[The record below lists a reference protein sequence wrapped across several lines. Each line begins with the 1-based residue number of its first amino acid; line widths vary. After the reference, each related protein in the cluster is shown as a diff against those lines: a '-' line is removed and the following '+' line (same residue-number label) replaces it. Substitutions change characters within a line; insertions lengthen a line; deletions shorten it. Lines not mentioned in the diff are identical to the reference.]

1 MQSQHS
7 LELRQRQHLAL
18 TPELQQSI
26 RFLQLS
32 AMELQQELAQAV
44 LDNPLLES
52 EPEYDIDDPPLV
64 ETGQPALTADW
75 AGSGRRGTGDGDDES
90 DEWQGL
96 AAPETLHDHLS
107 RQLGMLRVDDRV
119 AALVRVLV
127 HELDEDGY
135 LTASP
140 EELVA
145 CLQQYAPVDLPDL
158 QDALRALQFLE
169 PAGIGARSLQEC
181 LQLQL
186 ERRDSDAVVECA
198 QRIVGD
204 HLELLATGSMQRLQ
218 QALGCDAA
226 IVKQAHSLILSLEPR
241 PARDWTGSVAHYV
254 VPDVFVRK
262 QRRGWRVMLN
272 PAVVPRVRVHS
283 LYSEWIGKAG
293 PDAAALRDKLQQA
306 HGTVRSLHQRCDTIL
321 RVSQAIMTHQQDYLD
336 HGPAHMRPL
345 VLRDIAVALGIHE
358 STVSRATRYK
368 YAQTPHGVIE
378 LRAFFGSTLETAD
391 GESTSAS
398 AVQFMIARLIGDEP
412 RSKPLS
418 DNKISQLLEQQGIKV
433 ARRTV
438 AKYREAAGI
447 EPAIRRKARY
457 AMQL

>member
-1 MQSQHS
+1 
-7 LELRQRQHLAL
+7 
-18 TPELQQSI
+18 
-26 RFLQLS
+26 
-32 AMELQQELAQAV
+32 
-44 LDNPLLES
+44 
-52 EPEYDIDDPPLV
+52 
-64 ETGQPALTADW
+64 
-75 AGSGRRGTGDGDDES
+75 
-90 DEWQGL
+90 
-96 AAPETLHDHLS
+96 
-107 RQLGMLRVDDRV
+107 
-119 AALVRVLV
+119 
-127 HELDEDGY
+127 
-135 LTASP
+135 
-140 EELVA
+140 
-145 CLQQYAPVDLPDL
+145 
-158 QDALRALQFLE
+158 
-169 PAGIGARSLQEC
+169 
-181 LQLQL
+181 
-186 ERRDSDAVVECA
+186 
-198 QRIVGD
+198 
-204 HLELLATGSMQRLQ
+204 
-218 QALGCDAA
+218 
-226 IVKQAHSLILSLEPR
+226 
-241 PARDWTGSVAHYV
+241 
-254 VPDVFVRK
+254 
-262 QRRGWRVMLN
+262 
-272 PAVVPRVRVHS
+272 
-283 LYSEWIGKAG
+283 
-293 PDAAALRDKLQQA
+293 
-306 HGTVRSLHQRCDTIL
+306 TIL